1 MNYLHGGDDDDE
13 IGVVQVFT
21 VGFVDGD
28 DNGVLGVL
36 TINAVLLVLVTI
48 PVTCIY
54 R

>member
-1 MNYLHGGDDDDE
+1 MNYLHGDGDDDE
-13 IGVVQVFT
+13 MGVVQVFT

-36 TINAVLLVLVTI
+36 TVNAVLVVLVTK
-48 PVTCIY
+48 PVICFD

>member
-13 IGVVQVFT
+13 MSVVQVFT
-21 VGFVDGD
+21 IGFVDGD

-36 TINAVLLVLVTI
+36 TVNAVLVVLVAI
-48 PVTCIY
+48 PVTCID